1 MDLFSMTESLKGI
14 IFDFDGLILDTE
26 TPELEAWERAF
37 SENGLIFPSET
48 YLEGI
53 GLVSDNHHV
62 QDIIREMT
70 GSSEA
75 AQKINR
81 EYQQYVTQSQEMNQP
96 RAGIMDLIDEAVE
109 RGLWLGIASSSY
121 RVWVESNL
129 ERLGLLSYFKP
140 ICTRDD
146 VAHSKPDPELYN
158 LVLSK
163 WNLKPQEVFVL
174 EDSPNGIKAAKNA
187 ALFCVAVT
195 NPITSRLDVSQA
207 DLIFSSFQD
216 FTLQEILINLAK

>member
-1 MDLFSMTESLKGI
+1 MTESLKGI

-37 SENGLIFPSET
+37 SENGLIFPSEI

-53 GLVSDNHHV
+53 GFVSDNHHV

-70 GSSEA
+70 GSHEA

-81 EYQQYVTQSQEMNQP
+81 AYQQFVTQSQEMNQP
-96 RAGIMDLIDEAVE
+96 RAGIMDLIDEAE
-109 RGLWLGIASSSY
+109 KMGLRLGIASSSY

-129 ERLGLLSYFKP
+129 ERLGLLSHFDP

-146 VAHSKPDPELYN
+146 VANSKPDPELYN
-158 LVLSK
+158 LVLSR

>member
-109 RGLWLGIASSSY
+109 RGLRLGIASSSY

-129 ERLGLLSYFKP
+129 ERLGLLSYFEP

-158 LVLSK
+158 LVLSR

-216 FTLQEILINLAK
+216 FTLQEIVINLAK

>member
-1 MDLFSMTESLKGI
+1 MTESLKGI

-109 RGLWLGIASSSY
+109 RGLRLGIASSSY

-129 ERLGLLSYFKP
+129 ERLGLLSYFEP

-158 LVLSK
+158 LVLSR

-216 FTLQEILINLAK
+216 FTLQEIVINLAK

>member
-1 MDLFSMTESLKGI
+1 M
-14 IFDFDGLILDTE
+14 
-26 TPELEAWERAF
+26 EAWERAF
-37 SENGLIFPSET
+37 SENGLIFPSAM

-62 QDIIREMT
+62 QDMILEMA
-70 GSSEA
+70 GSSEL

-81 EYQQYVTQSQEMNQP
+81 EYQQFVTESQEMNQP
-96 RAGIMDLIDEAVE
+96 RAGIMDLIDEAE
-109 RGLWLGIASSSY
+109 KMGLRLGIASSSY

-129 ERLGLLSYFKP
+129 ERLGLLSRFEP

-146 VAHSKPDPELYN
+146 VARSKPDPELYN
-158 LVLSK
+158 LVLSR
-163 WNLKPQEVFVL
+163 WDLKPQEAFVL

-207 DLIFSSFQD
+207 DMIFSSFQD
-216 FTLQEILINLAK
+216 FTLQEILINLTK

>member
-26 TPELEAWERAF
+26 TPEMEAWERAF
-37 SENGLIFPSET
+37 SENGLIFPSAM

-62 QDIIREMT
+62 QDMILEMA
-70 GSSEA
+70 GSSEL

-81 EYQQYVTQSQEMNQP
+81 EYQQFVTESQEMNQP
-96 RAGIMDLIDEAVE
+96 RAGIMDLIDEAE
-109 RGLWLGIASSSY
+109 KMGLRLGIASSSY

-129 ERLGLLSYFKP
+129 ERLGLLSRFEP

-146 VAHSKPDPELYN
+146 VARSKPDPELYN
-158 LVLSK
+158 LVLSR
-163 WNLKPQEVFVL
+163 WDLKPQEAFVL

-207 DLIFSSFQD
+207 DMIFSSFQD
-216 FTLQEILINLAK
+216 FTLQEILINLTK

>member
-37 SENGLIFPSET
+37 SENGLIFPSAI

-53 GLVSDNHHV
+53 GFVSDNHHV

-70 GSSEA
+70 GSHEA

-81 EYQQYVTQSQEMNQP
+81 AYQQFVTQSQEMNQP
-96 RAGIMDLIDEAVE
+96 RAGIMDLINEAKKM
-109 RGLWLGIASSSY
+109 GLQLGIASSSY

-129 ERLGLLSYFKP
+129 RRLNLLSHFDP

-163 WNLKPQEVFVL
+163 WNLKPQEAFVF

-195 NPITSRLDVSQA
+195 NPITNRLDVSQA